1 MAQAPP
7 GASKSREILPKSS
20 KIIPSP
26 RAGQMTTIHQL
37 GPFRLDGKTATLFR
51 GAEPVAL
58 GQRAVVLLLAL
69 VEHAGAPVSKHA
81 LIDAAW
87 PGLSVEDSNL
97 SVQIAALRRVLG
109 EEPGGEEW
117 IETLPRRGYRY
128 VGPVEVTQRGISIAA
143 TDPPATAPLTLPD
156 KPSIA
161 LLPFQNL

>member
-1 MAQAPP
+1 MKQVHWASPSGALVRGRWRKLLQAPRKVV
-7 GASKSREILPKSS
+7 KSFRKSS

-117 IETLPRRGYRY
+117 I
-128 VGPVEVTQRGISIAA
+128 
-143 TDPPATAPLTLPD
+143 
-156 KPSIA
+156 
-161 LLPFQNL
+161 